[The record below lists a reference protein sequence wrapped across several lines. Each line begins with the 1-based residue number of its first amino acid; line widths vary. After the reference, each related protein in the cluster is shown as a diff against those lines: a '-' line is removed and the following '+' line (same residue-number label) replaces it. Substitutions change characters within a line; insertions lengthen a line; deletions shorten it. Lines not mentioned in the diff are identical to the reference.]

1 MTLHEQYD
9 PARWVQERNQQKRD
23 GRWWFSTAD
32 GPGMCELL
40 DRRQQME
47 KQLPLGRK
55 VPCDIFV
62 MQPGPAP
69 DRAMTNIHGLPYR
82 PASLPWPRSPFW
94 DDPLPPGRTLRQQ
107 LDPDSDMTDEEFD
120 EDLRFNFEDYQF
132 FGQFNFADSRDL
144 VGKLPGDVLLLFG
157 KHDCCEVTHYEWQ
170 PLGLTDLIR
179 PEQVPHWK
187 DEEEFGPET
196 CYGQILRT
204 YDYPDAE
211 SDERDDYE
219 IFCWNAT
226 RIGGKPYYAQ
236 GGAERQPGRFLCCLH
251 GLPNSDVNLY
261 IHIEKNDE
269 MHSRNECT

>member
-1 MTLHEQYD
+1 MTFHEQYD
-9 PARWVQERNQQKRD
+9 PARWASERDQQKRD
-23 GRWWFSTAD
+23 GRWWFSSAD

-47 KQLPLGRK
+47 KFLPLGRK
-55 VPCDIFV
+55 VAADIFV

-69 DRAMTNIHGLPYR
+69 HRAMTNIRGLPYR
-82 PASLPWPRSPFW
+82 PAALPWPGGPDR
-94 DDPLPPGRTLRQQ
+94 DDPLPPSSTLREQ
-107 LDPDSDMTDEEFD
+107 LDLDGDMTDEEFD
-120 EDLRFNFEDYQF
+120 EDLRSYFENYQF

-157 KHDCCEVTHYEWQ
+157 DPSCTEVNYYEWQ

-179 PEQVPHWK
+179 LEQVPRWPGA
-187 DEEEFGPET
+187 EPFEPEP

-204 YDYPDAE
+204 YDYPDARSE
-211 SDERDDYE
+211 ERDDYD
-219 IFCWNAT
+219 IFCFNAT

-236 GGAERQPGRFLCCLH
+236 GAAENLPGRFLCCLH

-261 IHIEKNDE
+261 IHIDENGE